1 MGGRAARDGDDNG
14 DSTRAPECPDAI
26 ASGMVLLSPR
36 TFHTLHLLGDASAAL
51 RRISE
56 LLRPGGLLVSVS
68 PAGEAGRILRVLGSF
83 VLRVG
88 LLSHLTAFRVSD
100 VQVLLRDGGFEVLES
115 EVFEGAIPTWFAVA
129 RTSRRLHH

>member
-1 MGGRAARDGDDNG
+1 M
-14 DSTRAPECPDAI
+14 
-26 ASGMVLLSPR
+26 
-36 TFHTLHLLGDASAAL
+36 

-56 LLRPGGLLVSVS
+56 LLRPGGLLVSVT

-129 RTSRRLHH
+129 RTSRSLNH